1 MAKKEKISQKR
12 VEEAIEQQR
21 VPSTAAIASH
31 PIHPMLVN
39 FPIGLLY
46 AALAADL
53 AFWWTGDPFWARGAF
68 WLIVGGLGGG
78 LAAAL
83 SGFTDFLTIRYA
95 RQQVGGWSHFLS
107 AVSALSLATA
117 NLLWRWED
125 PIDAVLPWGLVLSL
139 DTAVLLGFA
148 GWLGGK
154 LTFRHLIGSYI
165 EEEEKQRLAE
175 EVVKSASPPPETR

>member
-1 MAKKEKISQKR
+1 MAERISQER
-12 VEEAIEQQR
+12 VERAIEQKR

-31 PIHPMLVN
+31 PIHPIFVN

-46 AALAADL
+46 GALVADF

-68 WLIVGGLGGG
+68 WLIAGG
-78 LAAAL
+78 LAGGLVAAL
-83 SGFTDFLTIRYA
+83 SGFTDFITIRYA
-95 RQQVGGWSHFLS
+95 RQQVGAWSHLLAAI
-107 AVSALSLATA
+107 AVLSLATA

-125 PIDAVLPWGLVLSL
+125 MAQAVLPWGLVLSL
-139 DTAVLLGFA
+139 DTAVLLAFT

-175 EVVKSASPPPETR
+175 EAVKKASPPRETR